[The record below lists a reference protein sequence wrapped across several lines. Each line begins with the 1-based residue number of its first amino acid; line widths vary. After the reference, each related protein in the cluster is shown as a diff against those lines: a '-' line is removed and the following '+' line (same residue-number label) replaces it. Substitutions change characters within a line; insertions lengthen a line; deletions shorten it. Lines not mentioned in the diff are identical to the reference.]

1 MRSGKTLKSLSHFK
15 EGTSRGLR
23 PNNSTLVDEAF
34 MKEHKFTIG
43 KSRKCDIVLVDD
55 TVSRHNAELIFL
67 HNGHPA
73 FD

>member
-1 MRSGKTLKSLSHFK
+1 
-15 EGTSRGLR
+15 
-23 PNNSTLVDEAF
+23 

-43 KSRKCDIVLVDD
+43 RSRKCDIVLVDD